1 MACLSETWFYD
12 ESNYQTAVLS
22 NAGNFSVHNRPRIT
36 DTIGGG
42 VSVLLKDNFKSVQLR
57 KRGFSSFES
66 LAILTTL
73 SNRSSQKLKIISLYR
88 KESVVFAT
96 FIDEI
101 SRYLQDLS
109 LSKYPFIIAGD
120 FNIQMN
126 NRGHSYTKRFMKL
139 CKDQNVCLNNIQD
152 QKTHRA
158 GNTID
163 FLICDNIADS
173 IIVEC
178 TVDEHAPNISHHFP
192 VIYKIQAVFNCRLT
206 YVQRPRR
213 SYRNFKLSDFKDD
226 LQNKLAGLSSCDSF
240 ESKVKTFQSHL
251 KACYDDHIPLKS
263 SSIIYNQRPSWLD
276 HEYVLQRALRRK
288 LKRVFDRTGSTQDEI
303 NYNIQRT
310 KCALL
315 VGEKVDSK
323 ISKMIGES
331 NGNTKALFNMY
342 GKLVNNTASK
352 CSQAN
357 LPEPD
362 EHGGC
367 LGLANKFN
375 SFSWIKLRKPM
386 SISAESLV
394 PLPVR
399 IMILYLI
406 KMFSQMEPAISLTS
420 DLVILG
426 S

>member
-1 MACLSETWFYD
+1 
-12 ESNYQTAVLS
+12 
-22 NAGNFSVHNRPRIT
+22 
-36 DTIGGG
+36 
-42 VSVLLKDNFKSVQLR
+42 
-57 KRGFSSFES
+57 
-66 LAILTTL
+66 
-73 SNRSSQKLKIISLYR
+73 
-88 KESVVFAT
+88 
-96 FIDEI
+96 
-101 SRYLQDLS
+101 
-109 LSKYPFIIAGD
+109 
-120 FNIQMN
+120 
-126 NRGHSYTKRFMKL
+126 MKL
-139 CKDQNVCLNNIQD
+139 CKDQTVCLNNIPD

-192 VIYKIQAVFNCRLT
+192 VIYKIQAVFNCRST
-206 YVQRPRR
+206 HVQRPRR
-213 SYRNFKLSDFKDD
+213 SYRNFELSDFKDD

-303 NYNIQRT
+303 NYKIQRT

-323 ISKMIGES
+323 ISKIFGES

-342 GKLVNNTASK
+342 GKLVNNTVSK

-375 SFSWIKLRKPM
+375 SFFMDKVKKTNEHINRELRSIACTNNDTILNQDVFSNGTSYLTNFRPCDLGELKEIIMDSPIKTTYGIDPLPKQLM
-386 SISAESLV
+386 SNCLDILLPHLLDLVNTSLV
-394 PLPVR
+394 TGSIDGV
-399 IMILYLI
+399 
-406 KMFSQMEPAISLTS
+406 KFSH
-420 DLVILG
+420 V
-426 S
+426 